1 MKLRSKAPRSIA
13 QYALCKRIY
22 NIALADNISVQCELY
37 NQRALTDCMIA
48 LANHTQNHTWEISD
62 KIEDKKHPACF
73 MPRNQGEMGLCQ
85 YSRNLQVF

>member
-1 MKLRSKAPRSIA
+1 
-13 QYALCKRIY
+13 
-22 NIALADNISVQCELY
+22 
-37 NQRALTDCMIA
+37 MIA
-48 LANHTQNHTWEISD
+48 LANHTQNHAWEISD